1 MDHSLGEDTGTF
13 DVTFFVLPAGMVS
26 VLSIVPDGVSLPFL
40 KIILRT
46 VMSAG
51 NVLSFW
57 TSTAI

>member
-13 DVTFFVLPAGMVS
+13 DVTFFVPPAGMVS